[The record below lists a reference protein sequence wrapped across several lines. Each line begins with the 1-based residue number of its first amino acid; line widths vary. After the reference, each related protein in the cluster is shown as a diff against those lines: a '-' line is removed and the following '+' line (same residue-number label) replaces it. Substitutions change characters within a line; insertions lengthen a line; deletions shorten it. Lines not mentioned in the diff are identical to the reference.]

1 MDVTSTN
8 FKDFISK
15 GKVVIDFWAPWC
27 GPCRAL
33 GPIIEEVCKNNN
45 VKLGKVN
52 VDEEMELAEQFN
64 VQSIPFVVKF
74 IDGEVVDYFIGLKN
88 EQAVE
93 EFINR

>member
-1 MDVTSTN
+1 MDVTNAN
-8 FKDFISK
+8 FKEFISK

-52 VDEEMELAEQFN
+52 VDEEMELAMQFN
-64 VQSIPFVVKF
+64 VQSIPYVVKF

-88 EQAVE
+88 EAAVE
-93 EFINR
+93 EFINK

>member
-1 MDVTSTN
+1 MDITSTN
-8 FKDFISK
+8 FKEFISK

-64 VQSIPFVVKF
+64 VQSIPYVVKF

>member
-1 MDVTSTN
+1 MDVTNAN
-8 FKDFISK
+8 FKEFISK

-52 VDEEMELAEQFN
+52 VDEEMELAMQFN
-64 VQSIPFVVKF
+64 VQSIPYVVKF

-88 EQAVE
+88 KAAVE
-93 EFINR
+93 EFVNK

>member
-1 MDVTSTN
+1 MDVTNAN
-8 FKDFISK
+8 FKEFISK
-15 GKVVIDFWAPWC
+15 GKVIIDFWAPWC

-52 VDEEMELAEQFN
+52 VDEEMELAMQFN
-64 VQSIPFVVKF
+64 VQSIPYVVKF

-88 EQAVE
+88 EAAVE
-93 EFINR
+93 EFINK

>member
-1 MDVTSTN
+1 MEVTNAN
-8 FKDFISK
+8 FKEFISK
-15 GKVVIDFWAPWC
+15 GKVIIDFWAPWC

-52 VDEEMELAEQFN
+52 VDEEIDLAMQFN
-64 VQSIPFVVKF
+64 VQSIPYVVKF

-88 EQAVE
+88 EAAVE
-93 EFINR
+93 EFINK

>member
-1 MDVTSTN
+1 MDVTNAN
-8 FKDFISK
+8 FKEFISK
-15 GKVVIDFWAPWC
+15 GKVIIDFWAPWC

-52 VDEEMELAEQFN
+52 VDEEMDLAMQFN
-64 VQSIPFVVKF
+64 VQSIPYVVKF

-88 EQAVE
+88 EAAVE
-93 EFINR
+93 EFINK

>member
-1 MDVTSTN
+1 MDVTSKN
-8 FKDFISK
+8 FKEFVK
-15 GKVVIDFWAPWC
+15 EGKVIIDFWAPWC

-64 VQSIPFVVKF
+64 VQSIPYVVKF
-74 IDGEVVDYFIGLKN
+74 IDGEVVDYFIGLKG
-88 EQAVE
+88 EAQVE
-93 EFINR
+93 EFIRK

>member
-1 MDVTSTN
+1 MEVTNAN
-8 FKDFISK
+8 FKEFISK
-15 GKVVIDFWAPWC
+15 GKVIIDFWAPWC

-52 VDEEMELAEQFN
+52 VDEEMDLAMQFN
-64 VQSIPFVVKF
+64 VQSIPYVVKF

-88 EQAVE
+88 EAAVE
-93 EFINR
+93 EFINK